1 MKDKENHHA
10 IYLDIRKYK
19 KYIMPV
25 FLLAAMFFAGE
36 GFGLMVDNT
45 VKTGLILNE
54 TSDWGLGFGE
64 PGAQP
69 VGNASVDEMKEY
81 DAYYMGSKD
90 TKTIYLTFDCG
101 YENGNTP
108 QILDALAKHN
118 APATFFVV
126 GHYLESAPD
135 LVKRMVSE
143 GHTVGN
149 HTYHHPDMSS
159 ISDISSF
166 ENELKGVADKFKE
179 LTGTDMPMYY
189 RPPQGKY
196 NKNNLSMAKELGY
209 KTFFW
214 SLAYADWD
222 QNNQPSVDTALS
234 KLTERIH
241 PGAVVL
247 LHNTSSTNANILDTL
262 LGKWEEMGYTFGTL
276 DELCSCN

>member
-1 MKDKENHHA
+1 MKKNKNRHA

-25 FLLAAMFFAGE
+25 LLLAAMFFAGE

-45 VKTGLILNE
+45 VRTGLILNE

-64 PGAQP
+64 PGTQP
-69 VGNASVDEMKEY
+69 VGNVPVDEMKEY
-81 DAYYMGSKD
+81 DAYYMGAADSK
-90 TKTIYLTFDCG
+90 KIYLTFDCG

-108 QILDALAKHN
+108 QILDALAKHK

-126 GHYLESAPD
+126 GHYLESAPE
-135 LVKRMVSE
+135 LVKRMVAE

-159 ISDISSF
+159 ISDITSF
-166 ENELKGVADKFKE
+166 EKELQEVSDKFKE
-179 LTGTDMPMYY
+179 LTGNDMPKYY

-222 QNNQPSVDTALS
+222 QNNQPSSETALS

-247 LHNTSSTNANILDTL
+247 LHNTSSTNAAVLDTL
-262 LGKWEEMGYTFGTL
+262 LSKWEEMGYSFGTL
-276 DELCSCN
+276 TEF